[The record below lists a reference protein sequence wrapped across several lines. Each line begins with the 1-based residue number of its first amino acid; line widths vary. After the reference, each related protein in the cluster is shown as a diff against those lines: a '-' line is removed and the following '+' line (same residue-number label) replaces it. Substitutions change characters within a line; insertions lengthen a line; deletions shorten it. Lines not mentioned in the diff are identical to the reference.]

1 MKRIELSQDERKK
14 LEDAMNS
21 KQVTGRGLKRLQSV
35 LFNARGHS
43 MSAISD
49 LLDVHYNSVG
59 NWLRRFEQGGV
70 AALEEKPRE
79 GRPRKLTEVQE
90 AQVRTWVEQEPRQLK
105 RVVAKV
111 ETRLDIKLSLDTL
124 KRTLKRG
131 ATATGE

>member
-1 MKRIELSQDERKK
+1 MKRIKLSQNERKE
-14 LEDAMNS
+14 LEEAMNS

-59 NWLRRFEQGGV
+59 NWLRRFEHGGV

-79 GRPRKLTEVQE
+79 GRPRKLTEAQE
-90 AQVRTWVEQEPRQLK
+90 AQIRAWVEQEPRQLK

-111 ETRLDIKLSLDTL
+111 EARLGIKLSLDTL